1 MAVSNLVPRISKLE
15 VTSSGDNEK
24 LISLWLHNKAGT
36 TQATYRRDIAW
47 FLAFVEA
54 RSLNLVTLED
64 LQAFHQA
71 LIEQG
76 LAYNTQRRRLM
87 AVKSLLS
94 FGHRVGAI
102 SVDCG
107 KPFELKAA
115 TKTLHA
121 RIMSEADTLRM
132 IHGFQG
138 QRRDALILLTL
149 YATGARASEV
159 CSMSW
164 GYWVEQPN
172 GNATVAITG
181 KGDKTR
187 YVVVPASV
195 WTQLKQ
201 YRADAADAAPVFP
214 SRTGR
219 HLTRSQIN
227 RIVTV
232 AKQQAGIDKA
242 VSPHWFRHAHASH
255 ALHRGA
261 SVGLVKETLGHASLD
276 TTAAYLHVSPDESS
290 GLHLGL

>member
-1 MAVSNLVPRISKLE
+1 MLKTHRP
-15 VTSSGDNEK
+15 
-24 LISLWLHNKAGT
+24 
-36 TQATYRRDIAW
+36 
-47 FLAFVEA
+47 
-54 RSLNLVTLED
+54 LNLVTLED

-71 LIEQG
+71 LIDKG

-94 FGHRVGAI
+94 FGHRVGALA
-102 SVDCG
+102 VDCG

-115 TKTLHA
+115 TPTLHA

-138 QRRDALILLTL
+138 NQRDQLILLML
-149 YATGARASEV
+149 YATGARASEI
-159 CSMSW
+159 CSITW
-164 GYWVEQPN
+164 GHWAEQPN

-181 KGDKTR
+181 KGEKTR

-201 YRADAADAAPVFP
+201 YRADATEATPVFP

-219 HLTRSQIN
+219 HLVRSQIN
-227 RIVTV
+227 RIVSV
-232 AKQQAGIDKA
+232 AKEQAGIDKN

>member
-1 MAVSNLVPRISKLE
+1 
-15 VTSSGDNEK
+15 
-24 LISLWLHNKAGT
+24 
-36 TQATYRRDIAW
+36 
-47 FLAFVEA
+47 
-54 RSLNLVTLED
+54 
-64 LQAFHQA
+64 
-71 LIEQG
+71 
-76 LAYNTQRRRLM
+76 
-87 AVKSLLS
+87 
-94 FGHRVGAI
+94 
-102 SVDCG
+102 
-107 KPFELKAA
+107 
-115 TKTLHA
+115 
-121 RIMSEADTLRM
+121 MSEADTLRL

-164 GYWVEQPN
+164 GHWVAQDN
-172 GNATVAITG
+172 GNAIVAITG
-181 KGDKTR
+181 KGDETR

-195 WTQLKQ
+195 WTQLQQ

-227 RIVTV
+227 RIVTQ
-232 AKQQAGIDKA
+232 AKQQGGYRQSGFAPL
-242 VSPHWFRHAHASH
+242 VSAMPHASH

>member
-1 MAVSNLVPRISKLE
+1 MLVSKIVPRISKLE
-15 VTSSGDNEK
+15 VVTSDDNAT
-24 LISLWLHNKAGT
+24 LINLWLHNKAQT
-36 TQATYRRDIAW
+36 TQDTYRRDVAW
-47 FLAFVEA
+47 FLAFVSD
-54 RSLNLVTLED
+54 RPLNLVTLED
-64 LQAFHQA
+64 LHAFHQA
-71 LIEQG
+71 LIEKG

-87 AVKSLLS
+87 AVKSLLN
-94 FGHRVGAI
+94 FGHRIGALP
-102 SVDCG
+102 VDCG
-107 KPFELKAA
+107 RPFELAAA
-115 TKTLHA
+115 TQTLYA

-138 QRRDALILLTL
+138 PPRNQLILLTL
-149 YATGARASEV
+149 YATGARASEI
-159 CSMSW
+159 CSMAW
-164 GYWVEQPN
+164 GHWAEQPN

-181 KGDKTR
+181 KGSKTR

-195 WTQLKQ
+195 WTQLQQ

-219 HLTRSQIN
+219 HLVRSQIN
-227 RIVTV
+227 RIVSV
-232 AKQQAGIDKA
+232 AKEQAGIDKA

-261 SVGLVKETLGHASLD
+261 PVALVKETLGHASLD